1 METKSAFITGI
12 TGQDGSYLSEFLLS
26 KGYDVYGLVRRI
38 SKPNTSNLDHILDD
52 IHLID
57 GDVIDLGSLQNA
69 IKISDPDEVYNLAG
83 QSFVGTSWQ
92 QPELTAQ
99 VDALGVLRILEALR
113 YMKKDARFYQ
123 ATTFEM
129 FGKVI
134 EIPQKETTPFHP
146 RSPYGVSKVFAYWTT
161 VNFRESYDMFC
172 ANGILSNHESPR
184 RGIEFVTRKTTDAV
198 ARIYHGLADELRL
211 GNIDAKRDWGFAGD
225 HVKAMWQ
232 MLQQDEPDDYVICTG
247 NAHSVRE
254 FVDLA
259 FKGVGLDYR
268 DFVVIDPELFRPA
281 EVDIVVGDPKKAKE
295 QLGWVSEV
303 TFEELVKMMVLSDLD
318 AYSETSTYVPA
329 RPTIEKCIQS

>member
-1 METKSAFITGI
+1 METKSALITGI

-38 SKPNTSNLDHILDD
+38 SKPNTSNLDHILKD

-57 GDVIDLGSLQNA
+57 GDVIDMGSLQNA
-69 IKISDPDEVYNLAG
+69 ITIAKPDEVYNLAG

-92 QPELTAQ
+92 QPVLTAE
-99 VDALGVLRILEALR
+99 VDALGVLRLLEALR

-129 FGKVI
+129 FGKVV
-134 EIPQKETTPFHP
+134 EIPQKETTPFYP
-146 RSPYGVSKVFAYWTT
+146 RSPYGVAKLFSYWTT

-172 ANGILSNHESPR
+172 SNGILSNHESPR

-232 MLQQDEPDDYVICTG
+232 MLQQEEPDDYVVCTG
-247 NAHSVRE
+247 KAHSVRD

-259 FKGVGLDYR
+259 FKEVGLDYK
-268 DFVVIDPELFRPA
+268 DYVVIDPDLFRPA
-281 EVDIVVGDPKKAKE
+281 EVDIIVGDPTKAKE
-295 QLGWVSEV
+295 KLGWVAEV
-303 TFEELVKMMVLSDLD
+303 TFEELVKMMVQGDLEK
-318 AYSETSTYVPA
+318 YSEMSNISPVYSSFD
-329 RPTIEKCIQS
+329 KCVQS